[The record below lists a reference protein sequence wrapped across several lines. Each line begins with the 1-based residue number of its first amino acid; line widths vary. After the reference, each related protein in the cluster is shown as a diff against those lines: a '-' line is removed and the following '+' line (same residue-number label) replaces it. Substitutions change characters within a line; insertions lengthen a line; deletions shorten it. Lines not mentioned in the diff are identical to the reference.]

1 MERTHEFTINLR
13 DHGTYAVNL
22 LKGVQVERCEGA
34 TVGRWP
40 AFDLEATGGSEA
52 DGLRT

>member
-34 TVGRWP
+34 DGRP
-40 AFDLEATGGSEA
+40 LACVRPRGDRRKRG
-52 DGLRT
+52 